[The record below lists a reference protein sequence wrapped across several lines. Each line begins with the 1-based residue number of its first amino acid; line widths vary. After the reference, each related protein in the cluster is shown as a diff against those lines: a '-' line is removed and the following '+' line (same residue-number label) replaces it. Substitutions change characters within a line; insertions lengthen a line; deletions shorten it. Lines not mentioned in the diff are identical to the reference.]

1 MFGFEDEGL
10 YSLTTYIFNADGTYI
25 LRMKCASA
33 VDDEQRERIRNHRLW
48 MMDSEADADSYF
60 NEGIDYKD
68 KYIIKGSKI
77 LLDEEVY
84 VALNYKFSSNG
95 EILTIENLSL
105 KKKR

>member
-1 MFGFEDEGL
+1 
-10 YSLTTYIFNADGTYI
+10 
-25 LRMKCASA
+25 MKCASA
-33 VDDEQRERIRNHRLW
+33 VDDEQRERIRNDQLRML
-48 MMDSEADADSYF
+48 DSEADADRYF

-77 LLDEEVY
+77 LMYEEVY

-95 EILTIENLSL
+95 EILTIGDLSL